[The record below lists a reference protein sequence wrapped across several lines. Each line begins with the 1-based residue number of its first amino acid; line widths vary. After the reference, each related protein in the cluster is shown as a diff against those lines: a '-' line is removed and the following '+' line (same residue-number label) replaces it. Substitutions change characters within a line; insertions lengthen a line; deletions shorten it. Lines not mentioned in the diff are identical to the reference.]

1 MRLPRGTGE
10 TGGTLAVAMLL
21 AFALPRTAATQVG
34 TTTDIITGTVTGPD
48 SQPLAGALVQAT
60 SLETQ
65 VSRQRTTDARGR
77 FTILFPEGGGQYQL
91 TVRYIGMAPA
101 RVTIARQADEDRL
114 VANVRMDLTI
124 VALEPVAVQA
134 AAPLRGLERL
144 GPGATGRDLRSEAMS
159 RLPIAASDL
168 TALATL
174 APSVVGIIETDSTR
188 PAFSVAGQRPTA
200 NRITLDGLSF
210 GGAMVPQD
218 AIRSTRV
225 VTNTYD
231 VARGQFSGGLVASTT
246 RSGTNVPQGAFT
258 YNVRDRA
265 LAWGGVTASPF
276 SQGYTQNQM
285 GGGMGG
291 PVVRD
296 RLFAFG
302 ALQGHWKDQA
312 LPSLATADAATLER
326 LGVSPDS
333 AARFLALEGATGV
346 PVTVPD
352 APGDRGTNNTAAL
365 LRMDWNLAEAHTLML
380 RLDGRW
386 SSDDPA
392 RVRSLA
398 LPSTGGRRSERAG
411 GVMASWT
418 SHFGQLINEVRGY
431 VSAEHTDAGGFLAL
445 PEARVH
451 VTSDLPDSIRGIS
464 TLAFGGNHAFP
475 QHTDNTTA
483 EVREEVSWLT
493 QDATHR
499 IKLGGYLNSGRLHAN
514 QTPNQLGTFVFHS
527 LQAFEAGRPSS
538 FSRTLSPLA
547 QAGTSWNEALYLGDT
562 WRAGARLQLTYG
574 ARLEAAQF
582 RGTPAYNRTLDSLF
596 GVRTDR
602 IPAELHVSPRI
613 GFTWTFAAE
622 SGEAGRA
629 LPRSILRG
637 GVGDFRSLPPTALYS
652 AALGAPGLA
661 TAETQLECIG
671 SAVPTPDWAQ
681 YAQDPATIPSQ
692 CVDTAS
698 AVTISPRPN
707 ATVFDPG
714 YAAPRAWRASL
725 GLQQQLPGAY
735 MLAVDASYAR
745 GERQY
750 GFRDLNLVATPR
762 FVLPDEGSRP
772 VYVPADSI
780 VPTTGALTSLDS
792 RVHAQFGQVMAIGSD
807 LQSDARQLTVGVSRL
822 PPRGAAL
829 QLSYTFN
836 RARDQSSFSCCAVS
850 QGFAAPTT
858 AGDPNAREWATSA
871 FERRHSLL
879 ATVTYPVSGA
889 LEVTALGRLTSGV
902 PFTPLV
908 GSDINGDGARN
919 DRAFVFDPA
928 TASDSSVATG
938 MRALLATAPPA
949 VRDCLG
955 RQLGHVAGRNSCTG
969 PWQPAFDFQINWRP
983 AYFGSARRLTVSV
996 LTVNLLGGLDQW
1008 LHGAANLRG
1017 WGFAA
1022 APDPV
1027 LLYVRG
1033 FDPVAQ
1039 RFSYGVN
1046 GRFGATAGANGGVTV
1061 PFQIA
1066 IQAHLIVGPIPPSR
1080 RVRALL
1086 GERGAHA
1093 AGGGGGGVPPDFAA
1107 RLAQILP
1114 NPILAILGYRDSLRL
1129 SAEQVARLQV
1139 ISDSLDAGTRD
1150 VSESLNA
1157 ESRGAGGRAD
1167 PTALYDRLRLK
1178 LAEGRRLIRHA
1189 LEAAQRALTP
1199 HQWAVLPDAVKTPA
1213 PR

>member
-1 MRLPRGTGE
+1 MRLLHRTGE
-10 TGGTLAVAMLL
+10 KGGTLAVAMLL
-21 AFALPRTAATQVG
+21 ALAVPRTAAAQVG

-48 SQPLAGALVQAT
+48 SQPLAGALVQVT
-60 SLETQ
+60 SQETQ

-77 FTILFPEGGGQYQL
+77 FTIVFPEGGGQYQL
-91 TVRYIGMAPA
+91 TVRYIGLAPA

-114 VANVRMDLTI
+114 VANVRMDVAA
-124 VALEPVAVQA
+124 VALEPVVVQGA
-134 AAPLRGLERL
+134 AQLRGLERL

-168 TALATL
+168 NVLATL
-174 APSVVGIIETDSTR
+174 APGVVGIPETDSTR
-188 PAFSVAGQRPTA
+188 STFSVAGQRPTA
-200 NRITLDGLSF
+200 NRVTLDGLSY

-218 AIRSTRV
+218 AVRSTRV
-225 VTNTYD
+225 VTNSYD

-258 YNVRDRA
+258 YSGRDRA

-276 SQGYTQNQM
+276 SQGYTQNQI

-296 RLFAFG
+296 RLFAFA

-312 LPSLATADAATLER
+312 LPSLVTADVATLER
-326 LGVSPDS
+326 LGVSSDS
-333 AARFLALEGATGV
+333 AARFVALAGATGV
-346 PVTVPD
+346 PLSVPD
-352 APGDRGTNNTAAL
+352 AQSDRGTNNATAL
-365 LRMDWNLAEAHTLML
+365 LRLDWNLAEAHTLML

-386 SSDDPA
+386 NSDDPA

-398 LPSTGGRRSERAG
+398 VPATGGRRTERAG
-411 GVMASWT
+411 GVMASLT
-418 SHFGQLINEVRGY
+418 SHLGEQVINEVRGY
-431 VSAEHTDAGGFLAL
+431 VSVEHTDGGGFLTL

-451 VTSDLPDSIRGIS
+451 VTSDLPDSIRGVT
-464 TLAFGGNHAFP
+464 TLTFGGNHAFP
-475 QHTDNTTA
+475 QETNNTMA

-493 QDATHR
+493 RDAGHR
-499 IKLGGYLNSGRLHAN
+499 IKLGGYLNTVRLRAN
-514 QTPNQLGTFVFHS
+514 QTPNQFGTFVFHS
-527 LQAFEAGRPSS
+527 LAAFAAGQPSS
-538 FSRTLSPLA
+538 FTRTLERLDR
-547 QAGTSWNEALYLGDT
+547 AGTSWNEALYLGDT
-562 WRAGARLQLTYG
+562 WRMSDRLQLTYG
-574 ARLEAAQF
+574 ARLEATEF
-582 RGTPAYNRTLDSLF
+582 RGAPGYNPTLDSLF

-602 IPAELHVSPRI
+602 IPREVHASPRF
-613 GFTWTFAAE
+613 GFTWTLATE
-622 SGEAGRA
+622 SGGAGGAGRA

-637 GVGDFRSLPPTALYS
+637 GVGDFRSLPLTALYS

-692 CVDTAS
+692 CVDTSS

-707 ATVFDPG
+707 ATVFDPR
-714 YAAPRAWRASL
+714 YAAPRALRASL
-725 GLQQQLPGAY
+725 GLQQQLPGAFT
-735 MLAVDASYAR
+735 LTVDASYAR
-745 GERQY
+745 GVQQY
-750 GFRDLNLVATPR
+750 GFRDLNLVTTPR
-762 FVLPDEGSRP
+762 FTLPDEGGRP

-792 RVHAQFGQVMAIGSD
+792 RVHSQFGQVIAIGSD
-807 LQSDARQLTVGVSRL
+807 LQSDTRLLTVGVSRL
-822 PPRGAAL
+822 PPRGATL
-829 QLSYTFN
+829 QASYTYT

-871 FERRHSLL
+871 FERRHSFL
-879 ATVTYPVSGA
+879 ATVTLPVNSA
-889 LEVTALGRLTSGV
+889 LEVTTLGRLTSGV
-902 PFTPLV
+902 PFTPLL

-928 TASDSSVATG
+928 TASDSSVAAA
-938 MRALLATAPPA
+938 MRGLLATAPSG

-955 RQLGHVAGRNSCTG
+955 RQLGRVAGRNSCTG
-969 PWQPAFDFQINWRP
+969 PWQPALDFQINWRP
-983 AYFGSARRLTVSV
+983 AYLGPGRRLTVS
-996 LTVNLLGGLDQW
+996 LFTVNLLGGLDEW
-1008 LHGAANLRG
+1008 LHGAANLHG

-1027 LLYVRG
+1027 LLYVRS
-1033 FDPVAQ
+1033 FDPVAR
-1039 RFSYGVN
+1039 RFSYIVN

-1066 IQAHLIVGPIPPSR
+1066 IQAHLLVGPIRPSR

-1086 GERGAHA
+1086 GEPGAA
-1093 AGGGGGGVPPDFAA
+1093 GGGVPPDFAG

-1114 NPILAILGYRDSLRL
+1114 NPMSAILGYRDSLRL
-1129 SAEQVARLQV
+1129 SADQVARLQA
-1139 ISDSLDAGTRD
+1139 ISDSLDAATRD
-1150 VSESLNA
+1150 MSDSLNA
-1157 ESRGAGGRAD
+1157 ESRPAGGRAD

-1178 LAEGRRLIRHA
+1178 LAEERRLIRHA

-1199 HQWAVLPDAVKTPA
+1199 HQWASLPDAVKTPA
-1213 PR
+1213 RR